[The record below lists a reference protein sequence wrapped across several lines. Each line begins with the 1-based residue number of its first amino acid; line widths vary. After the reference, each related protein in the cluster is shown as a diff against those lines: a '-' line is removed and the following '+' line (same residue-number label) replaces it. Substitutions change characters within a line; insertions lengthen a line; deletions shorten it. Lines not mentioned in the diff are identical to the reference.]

1 MRTNSVQNKKN
12 PQEKYKTGA
21 EQTRTP
27 TNIEVGS
34 GPTVGFMLQ
43 KKGYL
48 F

>member
-1 MRTNSVQNKKN
+1 MRTKSVQNKK
-12 PQEKYKTGA
+12 QEKYKTGA
-21 EQTRTP
+21 EQTRTT